1 MPRPREEKHPEI
13 KSPKEYFLQ
22 VLDELSGSLKSVA
35 RRRDQLL
42 LITDLIDKVE
52 AGYVLDAIVQG
63 KGVVNTI
70 TDVGSDSIA
79 FVYNHGWALGFEG
92 DGGELVILIDYI
104 NQIKPYKTGLEIDME
119 TGESVILRL
128 LGKVAAE

>member
-13 KSPKEYFLQ
+13 KSPTEYFLQ
-22 VLDELSGSLKSVA
+22 VLDELSGSLEGVA